1 MRIIIVGC
9 GNVGGTLVRLL
20 LAEGH
25 SITVIDTDEEIIGDI
40 SNSLDCMG
48 VVGNGTSFRVLRD
61 AGVEQADLLIAVT
74 PGDERNLLCCLIAK
88 KAGVQHTIARVRDPI
103 YKREI
108 GYIKEELGLS
118 MVINP
123 EEAAA
128 VDAARLLIFP
138 SASSIETF
146 AKGRAEM
153 VRVKLDAH
161 SKLVTKALMDL
172 PQDLLAGVLVG
183 TVQRGEEFFIPNGRF
198 ILREGD
204 EVSFVGSRKN
214 ITRVFKN
221 LGLATAR
228 VRSAILI
235 GGGDTGFYLAEQ
247 LLSMGIRVKIFERDR
262 KRAEELSENLP
273 DALIING
280 DGTEKELL
288 LEEGLKDAEA
298 FVALTNLDEEN
309 IMLSMYAGTVSEAKR
324 ITRVH
329 RVSYDE
335 IIGAMDL
342 GSIIYPRNITANRIV
357 RSVRGMVGSGQEGL
371 ESLYR
376 LADGKA
382 EVIEFRVNGAC
393 AVGGKPL
400 MELRLKPGTLVACI
414 IRGTEIII
422 PGGRD
427 EIREHD
433 NVIVVTTEKIRSLKD
448 ILL

>member
-1 MRIIIVGC
+1 MQIIIVGC

-25 SITVIDTDEEIIGDI
+25 SITVIDTEEDVIAGVEG
-40 SNSLDCMG
+40 SLDCMG
-48 VVGNGTSFRVLRD
+48 VVGNGASFQVQRE
-61 AGVEQADLLIAVT
+61 AGIEHADLLIAVT
-74 PGDERNLLCCLIAK
+74 SSDERNLLCCLIAK
-88 KAGVQHTIARVRDPI
+88 KAGNCHTIARVRDPI

-128 VDAARLLIFP
+128 NEAARLLKFP
-138 SASSIETF
+138 SASAIETF
-146 AKGRAEM
+146 AKGRAEL
-153 VRVKLDAH
+153 VRMKLGADSA
-161 SKLVTKALMDL
+161 LAGRALMEL
-172 PQDLLAGVLVG
+172 PGDLLSRVLVG
-183 TVQRGEEFFIPNGRF
+183 IVQRGDEVFIPNGRSV
-198 ILREGD
+198 LQEGD
-204 EVSFVGSRKN
+204 EVCFIGAQKSMLRFFKRLGLPT
-214 ITRVFKN
+214 TRVK
-221 LGLATAR
+221 
-228 VRSAILI
+228 SAFII
-235 GGGDTGFYLAEQ
+235 GCGDTGYYLAEQ
-247 LLSMGIRVKIFERDR
+247 LLTMGIGVKVFEKDR
-262 KRAEELSENLP
+262 ERCEELSDLLP

-288 LEEGLKDAEA
+288 LEEGLTNAEA

-309 IMLSMYAGTVSEAKR
+309 IMLSMYAKSVSNAKR

-342 GSIIYPRNITANRIV
+342 GSILYPRNITANRIM
-357 RSVRGMVGSGQEGL
+357 RYVRGMAGAGEGL

-376 LADGKA
+376 IADGRV
-382 EVIEFRVNGAC
+382 EVAEFRVQDDT
-393 AVGGKPL
+393 AVRGKKL
-400 MELRLKPGTLVACI
+400 MEMKLKPGVLIACI

-427 EIREHD
+427 EIRLHD
-433 NVIVVTTEKIRSLKD
+433 SVILVTTVSIRGIGD
-448 ILL
+448 MMA